1 MKNKAGKLIGF
12 AIGLAGFMAVFK
24 VFFLPYIP
32 REDEVPPGL
41 VLIMSIITGLL
52 FSLGGHLLQNY
63 LQKKTPGLQARKFK

>member
-24 VFFLPYIP
+24 MIFQPYIP

-41 VLIMSIITGLL
+41 VLIMSVITGLL
-52 FSLGGHLLQNY
+52 FSLAGHILQNY
-63 LQKKTPGLQARKFK
+63 LQKKTASQQAEKFK